1 MTSQNTVLYTPF
13 AGGRTVRDI
22 VEHSPALVSE
32 AWCRQILQHILQSL
46 EQQYAS
52 HAPHRIITP
61 DTVAVLES
69 GEALLLPSPDG
80 LASDEADSAQDIHAL
95 ALVIH
100 YAISA
105 EVPPEGPLG
114 PRLYDNYS
122 DALTRTVDRCLGP
135 NLRLRP
141 KNIPELRAMLGMD
154 DAAAPLA
161 VPAVP
166 AKEPVAPAA
175 AQVEETPLSVP
186 APAAQAV
193 PLDTPF
199 ELSTAEAPDP
209 VEPARVPAR
218 QSAPDA
224 AAGMPS
230 RMPSRMPAETQSG
243 IPAGMPSPAP
253 AREATPDKPIAAT
266 PLKPSAHAAPVAA
279 SATAPAMAPAAPA
292 RPPVRTP
299 PQPARKKSS
308 VERWAM
314 IAGAAIVLLAAG
326 SALYAHLNQDHSDD
340 TLALSVQQE
349 TAAQGLDAGEAVVVA
364 PAGSAGATPSGNSL
378 AEAEP
383 AIGTTDA
390 DAAPGA
396 LPDAG
401 NTAAPLHNT
410 TAPAAR
416 QADAVVNGTTYKLLI
431 KPWGTVYVNDVD
443 RGVSPPVKR
452 LTLGQGQHTIR
463 IVNPNFA
470 EHVMTVNAGTAESA
484 TIEHDFTAQ
493 ADGGR

>member
-22 VEHSPALVSE
+22 VEHSPALASE
-32 AWCRQILQHILQSL
+32 AWCRQIVQHILQSL

-105 EVPPEGPLG
+105 EFPPEGPLG

-122 DALTRTVDRCLGP
+122 DELTRTIDRCLGP

-141 KNIPELRAMLGMD
+141 KTISALRAMLGI
-154 DAAAPLA
+154 DAAAAEPALPAGEA
-161 VPAVP
+161 V
-166 AKEPVAPAA
+166 
-175 AQVEETPLSVP
+175 VP
-186 APAAQAV
+186 APAPKIAQAG
-193 PLDTPF
+193 
-199 ELSTAEAPDP
+199 EAPP
-209 VEPARVPAR
+209 GMPVPA
-218 QSAPDA
+218 AP
-224 AAGMPS
+224 
-230 RMPSRMPAETQSG
+230 
-243 IPAGMPSPAP
+243 
-253 AREATPDKPIAAT
+253 EATPDTAPQPSKTEEPEPVTPTPAPAPAHEAQADQPIAAT
-266 PLKPSAHAAPVAA
+266 PRKPSAHSAAAPATT
-279 SATAPAMAPAAPA
+279 SATATAAPA
-292 RPPVRTP
+292 RPPAGTP
-299 PQPARKKSS
+299 PQPTRKKAG

-326 SALYAHLNQDHSDD
+326 SALYAHLNQDNSDD
-340 TLALSVQQE
+340 TLALSLPQE
-349 TAAQGLDAGEAVVVA
+349 QAAQGLDAGEAVLTP
-364 PAGSAGATPSGNSL
+364 PAASAGAMPGGTPAAAL
-378 AEAEP
+378 P
-383 AIGTTDA
+383 AAGTTDA
-390 DAAPGA
+390 GAASGA

-401 NTAAPLHNT
+401 NT

-431 KPWGTVYVNDVD
+431 KPWGTVYVNGVD

-452 LTLGQGQHTIR
+452 LTLGQGEHTIR

-470 EHVMTVNAGTAESA
+470 EHVMTVNAGAAESA
-484 TIEHDFTAQ
+484 TIEHDFAAQ
-493 ADGGR
+493 AEGGQ

>member
-32 AWCRQILQHILQSL
+32 AWCRRILQHILQSL

-80 LASDEADSAQDIHAL
+80 LASDEADGAQDIHAL

-105 EVPPEGPLG
+105 EFPPEGPLG
-114 PRLYDNYS
+114 PRLYDHYS

-154 DAAAPLA
+154 DAAALPA
-161 VPAVP
+161 VPAVPAVPAMPAVP

-175 AQVEETPLSVP
+175 AQVAETPPSVP
-186 APAAQAV
+186 APAALAV

-199 ELSTAEAPDP
+199 ELSTAEAADP
-209 VEPARVPAR
+209 AEPARVPAQ
-218 QSAPDA
+218 QSALDA
-224 AAGMPS
+224 TAGMPS
-230 RMPSRMPAETQSG
+230 GAHSR
-243 IPAGMPSPAP
+243 IPASMPPPAIS
-253 AREATPDKPIAAT
+253 RETTPDKPIAAT

-279 SATAPAMAPAAPA
+279 SAAAPAMAPAAPA

-314 IAGAAIVLLAAG
+314 VAGAAIVLLAAG
-326 SALYAHLNQDHSDD
+326 SALYAHLNQDNSDD
-340 TLALSVQQE
+340 TLALAVQQE
-349 TAAQGLDAGEAVVVA
+349 TAAQGLDAGEAVVA
-364 PAGSAGATPSGNSL
+364 LPAGSAATPDASTA
-378 AEAEP
+378 AEARP
-383 AIGTTDA
+383 ADDTTDA
-390 DAAPGA
+390 DTTAGS
-396 LPDAG
+396 LPDAV
-401 NTAAPLHNT
+401 NTAAPLHNA

>member
-32 AWCRQILQHILQSL
+32 AWCRQIVQHILQSL

-52 HAPHRIITP
+52 NAPHRIITP
-61 DTVAVLES
+61 DSLAVLEN

-105 EVPPEGPLG
+105 EFPPEGPLG

-122 DALTRTVDRCLGP
+122 DELTRTIDRCLGP

-141 KNIPELRAMLGMD
+141 KTIPELRAMLGI
-154 DAAAPLA
+154 DAAAA
-161 VPAVP
+161 EPAVP
-166 AKEPVAPAA
+166 ANEPASHAPVLEA
-175 AQVEETPLSVP
+175 AQAENAPPGVP
-186 APAAQAV
+186 APAV
-193 PLDTPF
+193 REMPLDTPLAPPF
-199 ELSTAEAPDP
+199 ELSKAEAP
-209 VEPARVPAR
+209 EPAEPALAPAR
-218 QSAPDA
+218 QEAPA
-224 AAGMPS
+224 ATLGMPS
-230 RMPSRMPAETQSG
+230 GTPA
-243 IPAGMPSPAP
+243 AMPSPAP
-253 AREATPDKPIAAT
+253 AREAQSDKPIAAT
-266 PLKPSAHAAPVAA
+266 PLKPSAHSVPAAA
-279 SATAPAMAPAAPA
+279 STAAASAAASGIAATAPARAPA
-292 RPPVRTP
+292 RTP
-299 PQPARKKSS
+299 SQPARKKGG

-326 SALYAHLNQDHSDD
+326 SALYVHLNQDNSDD
-340 TLALSVQQE
+340 TLALSLPQE
-349 TAAQGLDAGEAVVVA
+349 QAAQGLDAGEAVVTPPTA
-364 PAGSAGATPSGNSL
+364 STGATAGGDTP
-378 AEAEP
+378 AEAQP
-383 AIGTTDA
+383 AAATDA
-390 DAAPGA
+390 NATPGA

-401 NTAAPLHNT
+401 NAAALPHNT

-431 KPWGTVYVNDVD
+431 KPWGTVYVNGVD

-452 LTLGQGQHTIR
+452 LTLGQGEHTIR

-484 TIEHDFTAQ
+484 TIEHDFAAQ
-493 ADGGR
+493 AEGGR

>member
-32 AWCRQILQHILQSL
+32 AWCRQIVQHILQSL
-46 EQQYAS
+46 EQQYANN
-52 HAPHRIITP
+52 APHRIITP
-61 DTVAVLES
+61 DSLAVLES

-105 EVPPEGPLG
+105 EFPPEGPLG

-122 DALTRTVDRCLGP
+122 DELTRTIDRCLGP

-141 KNIPELRAMLGMD
+141 KTIPELRAMLGIG
-154 DAAAPLA
+154 AAAA
-161 VPAVP
+161 EPAVP
-166 AKEPVAPAA
+166 ANEPAAPAPTF
-175 AQVEETPLSVP
+175 E
-186 APAAQAV
+186 AAQAENAAPGVPVPAVLEV
-193 PLDTPF
+193 PLDTPLNPPF
-199 ELSTAEAPDP
+199 ELSKAEASEP
-209 VEPARVPAR
+209 VEPVLAPAR
-218 QSAPDA
+218 QEAPA
-224 AAGMPS
+224 A
-230 RMPSRMPAETQSG
+230 PA
-243 IPAGMPSPAP
+243 AMPSPAR
-253 AREATPDKPIAAT
+253 AREAQSDKPIAAT
-266 PLKPSAHAAPVAA
+266 PLKPSAHSVPAAASTAAA
-279 SATAPAMAPAAPA
+279 SAAAPAMAAAAPA
-292 RPPVRTP
+292 RAPARTP
-299 PQPARKKSS
+299 SQPARKKGG

-326 SALYAHLNQDHSDD
+326 SALYVHLNQDNSDD
-340 TLALSVQQE
+340 TLALSLPQE
-349 TAAQGLDAGEAVVVA
+349 QAAQGLDAGEAVVTP
-364 PAGSAGATPSGNSL
+364 PAASAGATAGGDTPS
-378 AEAEP
+378 EAQP
-383 AIGTTDA
+383 AAATDA
-390 DAAPGA
+390 DTTPGT

-401 NTAAPLHNT
+401 NAAALPHNT
-410 TAPAAR
+410 AAPAAR

-431 KPWGTVYVNDVD
+431 KPWGTVYVNGVD

-452 LTLGQGQHTIR
+452 LTLGQGEHTIR

-484 TIEHDFTAQ
+484 TIEHDFAAQ
-493 ADGGR
+493 AEGGR

>member
-32 AWCRQILQHILQSL
+32 AWCRRILQHILQSL

-105 EVPPEGPLG
+105 EFPPEGPLG
-114 PRLYDNYS
+114 PRLYDHYS

-154 DAAAPLA
+154 DAAVLPAA
-161 VPAVP
+161 PAVP
-166 AKEPVAPAA
+166 ATEAAVPAA
-175 AQVEETPLSVP
+175 AQVEEMPLSVP
-186 APAAQAV
+186 APAALAV

-230 RMPSRMPAETQSG
+230 RMPSETQSG
-243 IPAGMPSPAP
+243 IPAGMPPPAQ
-253 AREATPDKPIAAT
+253 ARGVTSDKPIAAT

-279 SATAPAMAPAAPA
+279 SATTPAMAPAAPA
-292 RPPVRTP
+292 RPPVRTL

-326 SALYAHLNQDHSDD
+326 SALYAHLNQDNSDD
-340 TLALSVQQE
+340 TLALAVQQE
-349 TAAQGLDAGEAVVVA
+349 TAAQGLDAGEAVVA
-364 PAGSAGATPSGNSL
+364 LPAGSAATPDASTT
-378 AEAEP
+378 AEAQP

-390 DAAPGA
+390 DATPGA